1 MKMINSLLSIA
12 SSGFGAFLIVVTPAF
27 ADTPLFFDDFNGPT
41 LNSAW
46 QASLPNANIAFPIGI
61 LGGPQSA
68 AYQGAPNYSFQT
80 LGGNSVLRMTDNLGN
95 LQRRG
100 WSSSSTFNPSA
111 FTYDV
116 RFNTLIQSNT
126 TSIDSFIEVWI
137 LDPTNPNRYD
147 MVTLFGNS
155 YSYDHQFAVGSSI
168 DNTFDSQAFDYQ
180 NNTWYHLV
188 IQDLPGQDISVSLD
202 NDSGGILALQTLNH
216 TEGAYGSGFEIA
228 LSQGMGFP
236 QGTYPSDVAVD
247 YAKLTVVPEPS
258 SVVLIGTSLIYFC
271 VVQKRRSAKISSI
284 SRPTLPVAPT
294 TATLRLL
301 RAKVCPK
308 NAFRSPVVIAATLS
322 DVPSTGRP

>member
-1 MKMINSLLSIA
+1 MKTKKLLLSIA
-12 SSGFGAFLIVVTPAF
+12 SGGLAAIFLTATPVL
-27 ADTPLFFDDFNGPT
+27 ADSPLFFDDFNGPT

-46 QASLPNANIAFPIGI
+46 QASLPNANIAFPIGV

-80 LGGNSVLRMTDNLGN
+80 LGGNSVLRMTDSMSD

-100 WSSSSTFNPSA
+100 WSSSSTYNPSA

-126 TSIDSFIEVWI
+126 TSVDSFIEVWI

-168 DNTFDSQAFDYQ
+168 DNTFGSQAFNYQ

-188 IQDLPGQDISVSLD
+188 IQDLPGQDISVSLE
-202 NDSGGILALQTLNH
+202 NDSGNTLMLQTLNH
-216 TEGAYGSGFEIA
+216 TEGAYASGFEIA

-236 QGTYPSDVAVD
+236 RGTYPSDVAVD

-258 SVVLIGTSLIYFC
+258 SMVLISAGLVCLC
-271 VVQKRRSAKISSI
+271 VAARRRSVKI
-284 SRPTLPVAPT
+284 
-294 TATLRLL
+294 
-301 RAKVCPK
+301 KV
-308 NAFRSPVVIAATLS
+308 
-322 DVPSTGRP
+322 